1 MTDPNQAVVDD
12 ILEHVGVK
20 GMKWGVRRA
29 RGSDGTVEGASKTKG
44 SSSSSEHEDSSTAK
58 VNRKK
63 SVSSLSTKE
72 LRELNDRLQLERKNK
87 ELTAPPKN
95 KAAEMLKQVAEQQ
108 IKNLVQQ
115 LATQQVGKLMDLA
128 VGGSGS
134 ESKVTPEAIQTIASL
149 STSGGG
155 NKSGWS
161 GSNDTNFSN
170 KPKLTGSMPNNGFN
184 KPVKTKK

>member
-12 ILEHVGVK
+12 ILEHAGVK

-29 RGSDGTVEGASKTKG
+29 RGSEGTVEGASKTKG

-134 ESKVTPEAIQTIASL
+134 ASKVTPEAIQSIASL
-149 STSGGG
+149 GASGG

-184 KPVKTKK
+184 KPIKTKK